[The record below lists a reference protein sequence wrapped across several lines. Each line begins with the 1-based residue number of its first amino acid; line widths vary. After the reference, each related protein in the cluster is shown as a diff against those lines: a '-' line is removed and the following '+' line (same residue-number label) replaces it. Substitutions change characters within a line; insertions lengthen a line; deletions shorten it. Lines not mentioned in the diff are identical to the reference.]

1 MIVLLCT
8 SDKQFENEL
17 IKQSHL
23 YRSESNTIARNKKQK
38 SAGHL
43 HGKLQDIAERNEIY
57 INGETPYVPEL

>member
-1 MIVLLCT
+1 MY
-8 SDKQFENEL
+8 K
-17 IKQSHL
+17 
-23 YRSESNTIARNKKQK
+23 SERNIIARNKKQK